1 MAIVFV
7 TTDSV
12 TSLHPMYR
20 MDNRKRQTLPRACA
34 VVLIRRHLYL
44 LNVGYSRLRTNMT
57 PSTKREVRN
66 RGGLSRGRR

>member
-20 MDNRKRQTLPRACA
+20 MGNRKRQTVPRACA
-34 VVLIRRHLYL
+34 VVLIRRYLYL
-44 LNVGYSRLRTNMT
+44 RQRWL
-57 PSTKREVRN
+57 
-66 RGGLSRGRR
+66 